1 MIASDGSAF
10 DSLIRRGVAAMEA
23 DDAATAYRL
32 FQQASSEVPG
42 AGLPHFLIGS
52 QHAALG
58 DFSQAETSFAT
69 ALLLAPDLV
78 IARYQLGLLQFTSQ
92 RAAIALLTWQPLLTL
107 PSSEPLTHFV
117 RGFVALADD
126 HFDEALG
133 HFKEGLVLHP
143 ENRSVAGDIEKV
155 IARIHALGHGA
166 VSAGDATPTRS
177 EQDTHVLLANYQQ
190 QGRAH

>member
-1 MIASDGSAF
+1 MTASGNPAF
-10 DSLIRRGVAAMEA
+10 DSLIQRGIAAMEV
-23 DDAATAYRL
+23 DDAASAHGL
-32 FQQASSEVPG
+32 FSQALAERPD

-52 QHAALG
+52 QHAASG
-58 DFSQAETSFAT
+58 DFSQAEASFAT
-69 ALLLAPDLV
+69 ALLLAPDLA

-117 RGFVALADD
+117 RGFAALADD
-126 HFDEALG
+126 HFDEALH
-133 HFKEGLVLHP
+133 HFNQGLALGP
-143 ENRSVAGDIEKV
+143 ENRAVSSDIEKV
-155 IARIHALGHGA
+155 IDRIHASGHGA